1 MSMEPSDPKP
11 AVLPKALVIVEGED
25 AEPRL
30 LRQLAS
36 ACKLNLEMEIVPVR
50 FNIHQLYQL
59 LAAADF
65 QADIRKILA
74 GLPTIP
80 DDQKALLSSTR
91 FAYTYLMYDAD
102 LQHRYPGEE
111 ALPIEDVVRSNLGK
125 LEKMTAYFTDETDPS
140 VGRLYANWP
149 MVESYRDCDDFFD
162 PTFRDNFV
170 AIADLNSYKAIV
182 GRRKHASLNLSKY
195 DESAFKSLMRMNI
208 HKIASFTTSNWTQ
221 PPYSTYLTLSTA
233 ASIFRAQQTHITATS
248 TLGVLNTTLLL
259 PLDYYGELYYEA
271 IRTSFLPTKRTIH
284 HLY

>member
-1 MSMEPSDPKP
+1 MSTVPSDPKTT
-11 AVLPKALVIVEGED
+11 VLPKALVIVEGED

-36 ACKLNLEMEIVPVR
+36 ACKLDLEMEIVPVR

-74 GLPTIP
+74 GLPTVP
-80 DDQKALLSSTR
+80 DGQKALLASTR

-111 ALPIEDVVRSNLGK
+111 SLPIEDVVRGNLEK
-125 LEKMTAYFTDETDPS
+125 LEKMTSYFTDETDPS
-140 VGRLYANWP
+140 VGRLYVNWP

-162 PTFRDNFV
+162 AAYRDNFV
-170 AIADLNSYKAIV
+170 ALADLNSYKAIV

-195 DESAFKSLMRMNI
+195 DESAFRSLMRMNI
-208 HKIASFTTSNWTQ
+208 HKIASLTTNVWSK
-221 PPYSTYLTLSTA
+221 PPYLDYLTLSTS
-233 ASIFRAQQTHITATS
+233 ASIFHAQQQHIAATS
-248 TLGVLNTTLLL
+248 TLAVLNTTILL
-259 PLDYYGELYYEA
+259 PLDYYGINYFA
-271 IRTSFLPTKRTIH
+271 SISR
-284 HLY
+284 

>member
-1 MSMEPSDPKP
+1 MSTAPSDPET
-11 AVLPKALVIVEGED
+11 ATLPKALVIVEGAD

-36 ACKLNLEMEIVPVR
+36 ACKLDLEMEIVPVR

-80 DDQKALLSSTR
+80 PDQKALLSSTR

-111 ALPIEDVVRSNLGK
+111 ALPIEDVVRGNLDK

-140 VGRLYANWP
+140 VGR
-149 MVESYRDCDDFFD
+149 
-162 PTFRDNFV
+162 
-170 AIADLNSYKAIV
+170 
-182 GRRKHASLNLSKY
+182 RKHASLNLSKC
-195 DESAFKSLMRMNI
+195 DEPAFRSLMRMNI
-208 HKIASFTTSNWTQ
+208 HKIASLTTNAWSM
-221 PPYSTYLTLSTA
+221 PSYLDYLTLSTST
-233 ASIFRAQQTHITATS
+233 SIFHAQQQHIATTA
-248 TLGVLNTTLLL
+248 TLGVLNTTILL
-259 PLDYYGELYYEA
+259 PLDYYGEPHYAA
-271 IRTSFLPTKRTIH
+271 IL
-284 HLY
+284 

>member
-30 LRQLAS
+30 LRQLAT

-140 VGRLYANWP
+140 VGRLYVNWP

-170 AIADLNSYKAIV
+170 ALADLNSYKALV
-182 GRRKHASLNLSKY
+182 GRRKHASLNRSKY
-195 DESAFKSLMRMNI
+195 GEPTFRSLMRMNI
-208 HKIASFTTSNWTQ
+208 HKIVSLTANVWSMPS
-221 PPYSTYLTLSTA
+221 YLDYLTLSTS
-233 ASIFRAQQTHITATS
+233 ASIFHAQQQHITSTS
-248 TLGVLNTTLLL
+248 TLGVLNTTILL
-259 PLDYYGELYYEA
+259 PLDYYGEPYYATAE
-271 IRTSFLPTKRTIH
+271 P
-284 HLY
+284 

>member
-1 MSMEPSDPKP
+1 MSTVPSEPET

-36 ACKLNLEMEIVPVR
+36 ACKLDLEMEIVPVR

-59 LAAADF
+59 LAEADF
-65 QADIRKILA
+65 QADIRKVLA
-74 GLPTIP
+74 GLPTIQP
-80 DDQKALLSSTR
+80 DQKTLLSSTR

-111 ALPIEDVVRSNLGK
+111 SLSINEIVRGNLEK
-125 LEKMTAYFTDETDPS
+125 LEKMAAYFTDETDPS
-140 VGRLYANWP
+140 VGRLYVNWP

-195 DESAFKSLMRMNI
+195 DESAFRSLMRMNI
-208 HKIASFTTSNWTQ
+208 HKIASLATNVWSM
-221 PPYSTYLTLSTA
+221 PSYLDYLTLSTSA
-233 ASIFRAQQTHITATS
+233 AIFHAQQQRIAATS
-248 TLGVLNTTLLL
+248 TLGVLNTTILL
-259 PLDYYGELYYEA
+259 PLDYYGEPYYTPVA
-271 IRTSFLPTKRTIH
+271 P
-284 HLY
+284 

>member
-1 MSMEPSDPKP
+1 MSTVPSDPKP

-36 ACKLNLEMEIVPVR
+36 ACKLDLEMEIVPVR

-74 GLPTIP
+74 GLPTIQP
-80 DDQKALLSSTR
+80 DQKALLSSTR

-111 ALPIEDVVRSNLGK
+111 SLPINEIVRGNLEK

-140 VGRLYANWP
+140 VGRLYVNWP

-170 AIADLNSYKAIV
+170 ALADLNSYKALV

-195 DESAFKSLMRMNI
+195 DEPAFRSLMRMNI
-208 HKIASFTTSNWTQ
+208 HKIVSLTTNVWSM
-221 PPYSTYLTLSTA
+221 PSYLDYLTLSTS
-233 ASIFRAQQTHITATS
+233 ASIFHAQQQHIAATS
-248 TLGVLNTTLLL
+248 TLGVLNTTILLS
-259 PLDYYGELYYEA
+259 LDYYGEPYYA
-271 IRTSFLPTKRTIH
+271 SVAP
-284 HLY
+284 

>member
-36 ACKLNLEMEIVPVR
+36 ACKLDLEMEIVPVR

-140 VGRLYANWP
+140 VGRLYVNWP

-162 PTFRDNFV
+162 PAFRDNFV
-170 AIADLNSYKAIV
+170 ALADLNSYKAIV

-195 DESAFKSLMRMNI
+195 DEPAFRSLMRMNI
-208 HKIASFTTSNWTQ
+208 HKIASLTTNVWSM
-221 PPYSTYLTLSTA
+221 PSYLDYLTLSTS
-233 ASIFRAQQTHITATS
+233 ASIFHAQQQHIAATS
-248 TLGVLNTTLLL
+248 TLGVLNTTILLS
-259 PLDYYGELYYEA
+259 LDYYGEPYYA
-271 IRTSFLPTKRTIH
+271 SVAP
-284 HLY
+284 

>member
-1 MSMEPSDPKP
+1 MSTVPSDPKP
-11 AVLPKALVIVEGED
+11 AALPKALVIVEGAD

-36 ACKLNLEMEIVPVR
+36 ACKLDLEMEIVPVR

-74 GLPTIP
+74 GLPTVP
-80 DDQKALLSSTR
+80 DGQKALLSSTR

-111 ALPIEDVVRSNLGK
+111 ALPIEDVVRGNLEK

-140 VGRLYANWP
+140 VGRLYVNWP

-162 PTFRDNFV
+162 PAFRDNFV
-170 AIADLNSYKAIV
+170 ALADLNSYKAIV

-195 DESAFKSLMRMNI
+195 DESAFRSLMRMNI
-208 HKIASFTTSNWTQ
+208 HKIASLSSNVWSM
-221 PPYSTYLTLSTA
+221 PSYLDYLALSTS
-233 ASIFRAQQTHITATS
+233 ASIFHAQQQHIAATS
-248 TLGVLNTTLLL
+248 TLGVLNTTILL
-259 PLDYYGELYYEA
+259 PLDYYGEPYYV
-271 IRTSFLPTKRTIH
+271 SVVS
-284 HLY
+284 